1 MTAFV
6 SNRYCSAGSAQAR
19 VNPRESTKTT
29 TEPTRKKTMNR
40 SFAGFVRDLT
50 IALALAV
57 VFPTLC
63 AGQGMTPQAQENK
76 ETQDSQDQQLKQKTL
91 EGAKIDPKEEA
102 AYKAFF
108 DANPQD
114 ADAKIRLGT
123 DFLKTYP
130 NSHYAEAV
138 NAGLVQAY
146 YQKQDWNNFY
156 TAADRALALNPNN
169 VDVLVIYGWVTPH
182 LYNGSDPDSVKRLDQ
197 AEANEKKAIDLIPTL
212 PKPVNLT
219 DDQFTEIKNQKLA
232 EAHSG
237 LGLVDFRRQ
246 NYDDSVK
253 ELQQAVQGSKTPD
266 PTDLFALGAALQ
278 NSQHYTEAANAF
290 NQCAQILSNIQ
301 DQCKQQAATASK
313 LAAQTKK

>member
-1 MTAFV
+1 
-6 SNRYCSAGSAQAR
+6 
-19 VNPRESTKTT
+19 
-29 TEPTRKKTMNR
+29 MNR
-40 SFAGFVRDLT
+40 SSALVRILT
-50 IALALAV
+50 IAIAAVAFPFLAA
-57 VFPTLC
+57 
-63 AGQGMTPQAQENK
+63 AQGMTPQAQINSQ
-76 ETQDSQDQQLKQKTL
+76 TQDNQNQQMKEQTL
-91 EGAKIDPKEEA
+91 QNSPKVDPKEEA
-102 AYKAFF
+102 SYKAFF

-114 ADAKIRLGT
+114 PDAKIRLGT

-130 NSHYAEAV
+130 NSRYAEAV

-156 TAADRALALNPNN
+156 GASDRALALNPND
-169 VDVLVIYGWVTPH
+169 VDVLVIVGWVTPH
-182 LYNGSDPDSVKRLDQ
+182 IINASDPNSTKRLDE
-197 AEANEKKAIDLIPTL
+197 AEANEKKAIDLIPNL
-212 PKPVNLT
+212 PKPINLT
-219 DDQFTEIKNQKLA
+219 DDQFVEVKNQKLA

-253 ELQQAVQGSKTPD
+253 ELERAIQGSKTPD

-278 NSQHYTEAANAF
+278 NSQHYTEAVNAF
-290 NQCAQILSNIQ
+290 NQCAQILSGIQ

>member
-1 MTAFV
+1 
-6 SNRYCSAGSAQAR
+6 
-19 VNPRESTKTT
+19 
-29 TEPTRKKTMNR
+29 MNR
-40 SFAGFVRDLT
+40 SSALMGILGIT
-50 IALALAV
+50 ILAIVFPALAA
-57 VFPTLC
+57 
-63 AGQGMTPQAQENK
+63 AQGMTPQAQMNNQ
-76 ETQDSQDQQLKQKTL
+76 TQDNQNQQLKEQTL
-91 EGAKIDPKEEA
+91 QNSPKVDPKEEA

-130 NSHYAEAV
+130 KSRYNEAV

-156 TAADRALALNPNN
+156 SAADRALELNPND
-169 VDVLVIYGWVTPH
+169 VDVLVIVGWVTPH
-182 LYNGSDPDSVKRLDQ
+182 IVNASDPSSAKRLDQ
-197 AEANEKKAIDLIPTL
+197 AEANERKAIDLIPNL
-212 PKPVNLT
+212 PKPINLT
-219 DDQFTEIKNQKLA
+219 DDQFVEVKNQKLA

-253 ELQQAVQGSKTPD
+253 ELQQAIQGSKTPD

-278 NSQHYTEAANAF
+278 NSQHYTEAVNAF
-290 NQCAQILSNIQ
+290 NQCAQILSGIQ